1 MNKRWKEIWN
11 NTRKYK
17 VFFGLL
23 TVLLL
28 AGTIEMTSAAQTEK
42 RAANIKSKGNFDF
55 ENGTVFFASSD
66 LVYLADE
73 IDVLEDTY
81 KTETVKA
88 LNGISTY
95 FNLDGSITHNPE
107 ESTLASAGAPSLP
120 YNAITAGI
128 LSSQSIPSQTYKG
141 TLPGSKT
148 ETTGNISGAAG
159 ANLSLG
165 AAAWV
170 DGHLIVGTGE
180 DNSAYYKNGYD
191 AGNKKGYEDG
201 YDAGN
206 KKGYKDGYDAGY
218 EKGHEDGYKEGNKK
232 GYETG
237 KKEGHDE
244 GYDEGYDKGVK
255 DGASQ
260 MTIKTGSYTWTFG
273 GNKWV
278 TDGSYLD
285 IWGPDSSLSYN
296 TGKSNLIACTISETK
311 NLYFF
316 SYGGTNENHFA
327 PGQLTTSIDSSGKI
341 YVNVPSGMRITN
353 YYDTG
358 DNDYKTTTITVTYYY
373 Y

>member
-17 VFFGLL
+17 VFLGLI
-23 TVLLL
+23 TVMLL
-28 AGTIEMTSAAQTEK
+28 AGTIEMTSAAQTER

-107 ESTLASAGAPSLP
+107 ESTLASVGAPSLP

-141 TLPGSKT
+141 TLPGNKT

-218 EKGHEDGYKEGNKK
+218 EKGHGDGYKEGNKA
-232 GYETG
+232 GYEDG
-237 KKEGHDE
+237 KKEGYED
-244 GYDEGYDKGVK
+244 GYDAGSETGYESGYSEGKEQGRKVLNVTFTGTGTANPDET
-255 DGASQ
+255 GALYYQSFQ
-260 MTIKTGSYTWTFG
+260 TDISSLYSDYRNISLNNNICIQLSHLPASSYGTPTISY
-273 GNKWV
+273 
-278 TDGSYLD
+278 
-285 IWGPDSSLSYN
+285 DSSRGIISYN
-296 TGKSNLIACTISETK
+296 G
-311 NLYFF
+311 
-316 SYGGTNENHFA
+316 GGTLA
-327 PGQLTTSIDSSGKI
+327 
-341 YVNVPSGMRITN
+341 
-353 YYDTG
+353 
-358 DNDYKTTTITVTYYY
+358 YKTTVFPLSAKIVVYR
-373 Y
+373 